1 MFLHLCT
8 HLPYFR
14 EIFAPYLTE
23 DDAIKE
29 IPGSKFVMVKFSK
42 YKEFSNFLLLKCVLQ
57 TCRGLFVQK
66 PALHLTIFH
75 LFVLGER
82 DNCATPVVARSAIP
96 FNTLIQLVGEY
107 VLLSCRLFTFR

>member
-82 DNCATPVVARSAIP
+82 DNCATPVVACSETA
-96 FNTLIQLVGEY
+96 NLIQFLEKVGGK
-107 VLLSCRLFTFR
+107 V